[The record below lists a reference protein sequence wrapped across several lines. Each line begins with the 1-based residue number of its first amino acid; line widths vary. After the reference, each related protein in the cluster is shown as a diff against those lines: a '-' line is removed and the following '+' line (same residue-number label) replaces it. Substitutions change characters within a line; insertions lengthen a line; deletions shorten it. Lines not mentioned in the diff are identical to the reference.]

1 MDKELGDCNAAQK
14 TFRND
19 LDLLEDRMMD
29 VEMSAQGAHRMIA
42 EVKEEVRDFSDSF
55 GNLHNQVETMRVED
69 ITWCRSRISTLE
81 KPNNPAN
88 KSLWTLVN
96 LLVRRVDDQA
106 DQIKDL
112 KAGLAI
118 GGERV
123 SVLEMSSSMIC
134 SRVSVL
140 EMSSSMI
147 RSRVSVLEEAMEI
160 DPPVTDLSG
169 DDDSTDSEYADVDDG
184 GVMLVDD
191 SEEERDQEKV
201 VPIPIPPPVI
211 RIDTPRPPTVLR
223 ELIPIEA
230 PAPEPAV
237 EVDEGED
244 DAWYIPPIHH
254 HRIHPLS
261 EFTTAPVDPVPTYV
275 EDRRED
281 PLAGP
286 SREDLAVDG
295 SEDEMWANLGVN
307 RRDMPAE

>member
-1 MDKELGDCNAAQK
+1 MDKELGDCTAAQK
-14 TFRND
+14 TFQTD
-19 LDLLEDRMMD
+19 LDLLEDRTMD
-29 VEMSAQGAHRMIA
+29 VEMSAQGAHHMIA

-69 ITWCRSRISTLE
+69 IVWCRSRISTLE

-112 KAGLAI
+112 RAGLAL

-123 SVLEMSSSMIC
+123 SVLEMS
-134 SRVSVL
+134 L
-140 EMSSSMI
+140 SMI

-184 GVMLVDD
+184 GAMLVDD
-191 SEEERDQEKV
+191 SEDEGDQENV
-201 VPIPIPPPVI
+201 VPIPVPPPVI
-211 RIDTPRPPTVLR
+211 RLDTPRPPTVLR

-244 DAWYIPPIHH
+244 DAWYIPPIHRR
-254 HRIHPLS
+254 RIHPLS

-275 EDRRED
+275 ADRRED

-286 SREDLAVDG
+286 QRDDLAVDG

-307 RRDMPAE
+307 CRDTPAE

>member
-1 MDKELGDCNAAQK
+1 MDKELGDCTVAQK
-14 TFRND
+14 TFRTD
-19 LDLLEDRMMD
+19 LDLLEDRTMD
-29 VEMSAQGAHRMIA
+29 VEMSASGAHRMIA
-42 EVKEEVRDFSDSF
+42 EVKEEVWDFSDSF

-69 ITWCRSRISTLE
+69 IAWCRSRISVLE

-106 DQIKDL
+106 DLIKDL
-112 KAGLAI
+112 RSDLAS
-118 GGERV
+118 GKERV
-123 SVLEMSSSMIC
+123 SVLEMSSSMIQ
-134 SRVSVL
+134 SRVA
-140 EMSSSMI
+140 
-147 RSRVSVLEEAMEI
+147 VLEEAMEI

-184 GVMLVDD
+184 GAMLVDD
-191 SEEERDQEKV
+191 SEEERDQENV
-201 VPIPIPPPVI
+201 VPIPVPPPVI
-211 RIDTPRPPTVLR
+211 RLDTPRPPTILR

-230 PAPEPAV
+230 PAPVPAV
-237 EVDEGED
+237 EIDEGED
-244 DAWYIPPIHH
+244 DVWYIPPIHCR
-254 HRIHPLS
+254 RIHSLS
-261 EFTTAPVDPVPTYV
+261 EFTTAPVDPVLTYV

-307 RRDMPAE
+307 RRDTPTE

>member
-1 MDKELGDCNAAQK
+1 MDKEIGDCNAAQK
-14 TFRND
+14 IFQTD
-19 LDLLEDRMMD
+19 LDVLEDRMMD
-29 VEMSAQGAHRMIA
+29 VEMSASGAHRMIA
-42 EVKEEVRDFSDSF
+42 EMKEEVRDFSDSF

-69 ITWCRSRISTLE
+69 IAWCRSRISVLE

-106 DQIKDL
+106 DLIKDL
-112 KAGLAI
+112 TSGLAS
-118 GGERV
+118 GKERV
-123 SVLEMSSSMIC
+123 SILEMSSAM
-134 SRVSVL
+134 L
-140 EMSSSMI
+140 
-147 RSRVSVLEEAMEI
+147 RSRVSVLEEAIEI
-160 DPPVTDLSG
+160 DPPVMDLSG
-169 DDDSTDSEYADVDDG
+169 DDDSTDLEYADVDDG
-184 GVMLVDD
+184 GAMLVDD
-191 SEEERDQEKV
+191 LEEERDQENV

-211 RIDTPRPPTVLR
+211 CLDTPRPPTVLR

-230 PAPEPAV
+230 PAPVPAV

-244 DAWYIPPIHH
+244 DAWYIPPIHR

-307 RRDMPAE
+307 RRDTPAE

>member
-1 MDKELGDCNAAQK
+1 MDKELGDCAAAQK
-14 TFRND
+14 TFRTD
-19 LDLLEDRMMD
+19 LDLVEDRMMD

-42 EVKEEVRDFSDSF
+42 EMREEVRDFSDSF

-69 ITWCRSRISTLE
+69 IAWCRSRISTLE

-123 SVLEMSSSMIC
+123 SVLEMSA
-134 SRVSVL
+134 
-140 EMSSSMI
+140 SMI

-184 GVMLVDD
+184 GAMLVDD
-191 SEEERDQEKV
+191 SEDERDQENV
-201 VPIPIPPPVI
+201 VPIPI
-211 RIDTPRPPTVLR
+211 PPTVLR

-230 PAPEPAV
+230 PAPGPAV

-244 DAWYIPPIHH
+244 DAWYIPPIHRR
-254 HRIHPLS
+254 RIHPLS

-275 EDRRED
+275 ADRRED

-307 RRDMPAE
+307 RRDTPAE

>member
-1 MDKELGDCNAAQK
+1 MDKEIDDCNAAQK
-14 TFRND
+14 TFRTD
-19 LDLLEDRMMD
+19 LDVLEDRMMD

-69 ITWCRSRISTLE
+69 IAWCRSRISVLE

-106 DQIKDL
+106 DLIKDL
-112 KAGLAI
+112 SAGLAS
-118 GGERV
+118 GKERL
-123 SVLEMSSSMIC
+123 SVLEMSA
-134 SRVSVL
+134 
-140 EMSSSMI
+140 SMI

-160 DPPVTDLSG
+160 DPPITDLSG
-169 DDDSTDSEYADVDDG
+169 EDDSTDSEYADVDDG
-184 GVMLVDD
+184 GAMLVDD
-191 SEEERDQEKV
+191 SEEERDQENV
-201 VPIPIPPPVI
+201 VPIPIPPPAVRLDI
-211 RIDTPRPPTVLR
+211 PHPPTILR

-230 PAPEPAV
+230 PAPVPAV

-244 DAWYIPPIHH
+244 DAWYIPPVHRC
-254 HRIHPLS
+254 RIHPLS

-275 EDRRED
+275 EDCRED

-295 SEDEMWANLGVN
+295 SEDEMWANLGIN
-307 RRDMPAE
+307 CRDTPAE

>member
-1 MDKELGDCNAAQK
+1 MDKELGDCTAAQK
-14 TFRND
+14 TFRTD
-19 LDLLEDRMMD
+19 LDLLEDRTMD

-42 EVKEEVRDFSDSF
+42 EMKEEVRDFSDSF

-69 ITWCRSRISTLE
+69 IAWCRSRISSLE

-112 KAGLAI
+112 KAGLAL
-118 GGERV
+118 GGE
-123 SVLEMSSSMIC
+123 
-134 SRVSVL
+134 RVSVL

-184 GVMLVDD
+184 GAMLVDD
-191 SEEERDQEKV
+191 SEDERDQENV
-201 VPIPIPPPVI
+201 VPIPVPPPVI
-211 RIDTPRPPTVLR
+211 CIDTPRPPTVLR

-244 DAWYIPPIHH
+244 DAWYIPPIHRR
-254 HRIHPLS
+254 RIHPLS

-275 EDRRED
+275 ADRRED

-286 SREDLAVDG
+286 QREDLAVDG

-307 RRDMPAE
+307 RRSTPAE

>member
-1 MDKELGDCNAAQK
+1 MDKELGDCTAAQK
-14 TFRND
+14 TLRTD
-19 LDLLEDRMMD
+19 LDLLEDQTMD

-42 EVKEEVRDFSDSF
+42 EMKEEVRDFSDSF
-55 GNLHNQVETMRVED
+55 GNLHNQVESMRVED
-69 ITWCRSRISTLE
+69 VAWCRSRISVLE

-118 GGERV
+118 GVE
-123 SVLEMSSSMIC
+123 
-134 SRVSVL
+134 RVSVL

-184 GVMLVDD
+184 GAMLVDD
-191 SEEERDQEKV
+191 SEDERDQENV
-201 VPIPIPPPVI
+201 VPIPVPPPVI
-211 RIDTPRPPTVLR
+211 RLDTPRPPTILR

-230 PAPEPAV
+230 PALVPAV

-244 DAWYIPPIHH
+244 DAWYIPPIHRR
-254 HRIHPLS
+254 RIHPLS
-261 EFTTAPVDPVPTYV
+261 EFTTAPVDPVPAYV

-286 SREDLAVDG
+286 SREDLAVNG

-307 RRDMPAE
+307 RRDTPAE

>member
-1 MDKELGDCNAAQK
+1 MDKELADCNETQK
-14 TFRND
+14 DFRTE
-19 LDLLEDRMMD
+19 LDVLEDRMMD

-42 EVKEEVRDFSDSF
+42 DVKEEVRDFSDSF
-55 GNLHNQVETMRVED
+55 GNLHNQVESMRVED
-69 ITWCRSRISTLE
+69 IAWCRSRISVLE
-81 KPNNPAN
+81 KSTNPAN

-96 LLVRRVDDQA
+96 LLVRRVDAQA
-106 DQIKDL
+106 DLIKDL
-112 KAGLAI
+112 RSDLEAGK
-118 GGERV
+118 ERV
-123 SVLEMSSSMIC
+123 SM
-134 SRVSVL
+134 L

-147 RSRVSVLEEAMEI
+147 RSRVLVLEEAMEI

-169 DDDSTDSEYADVDDG
+169 DEGSTDSEYADVDDG
-184 GVMLVDD
+184 GAMLVDD
-191 SEEERDQEKV
+191 SEDERDQENE
-201 VPIPIPPPVI
+201 VPIPIPPPAT
-211 RIDTPRPPTVLR
+211 RLDTPRPPTVLR

-230 PAPEPAV
+230 PAPVPTV

-244 DAWYIPPIHH
+244 DAWYIPPIHRR
-254 HRIHPLS
+254 RIHPLS

-307 RRDMPAE
+307 RRDTPAE

>member
-1 MDKELGDCNAAQK
+1 MDKEIGDCNAVQK
-14 TFRND
+14 TFRTD
-19 LDLLEDRMMD
+19 LDVLEDRTTD
-29 VEMSAQGAHRMIA
+29 VEMSASGAHRMIA

-69 ITWCRSRISTLE
+69 IAWCRSRISILE

-96 LLVRRVDDQA
+96 LLVCWVDDQA
-106 DQIKDL
+106 DLIKDL
-112 KAGLAI
+112 ASGLAS
-118 GGERV
+118 GKERI
-123 SVLEMSSSMIC
+123 SVLEMSSA
-134 SRVSVL
+134 
-140 EMSSSMI
+140 MI
-147 RSRVSVLEEAMEI
+147 RSRVSVLEEVMEI
-160 DPPVTDLSG
+160 DPSVTDLSG
-169 DDDSTDSEYADVDDG
+169 DDDLTDSEYADVDDG

-191 SEEERDQEKV
+191 LEEERDQENV

-211 RIDTPRPPTVLR
+211 RLDTPRPPTILW

-230 PAPEPAV
+230 PAPVPTV

-244 DAWYIPPIHH
+244 DTWYIPPIYRR
-254 HRIHPLS
+254 RIHPLS

-286 SREDLAVDG
+286 PREDLAVDG
-295 SEDEMWANLGVN
+295 SEDEMWADLGVN
-307 RRDMPAE
+307 RRDTPAE